1 MATIWDVTTQHSG
14 WRTSNF
20 ATAGWQDWYPQNSVG
35 LKPGSFWI
43 SPLNG
48 QRTDVELWR
57 APASDAAGTE
67 LWFRQQISGAVQG
80 ALPPTTPVLAAG
92 QHLLVFTRVPQ
103 SNQQILVRVAV
114 SDQPVT
120 PAPGTSPCAFG
131 TRAKGSSP
139 LTPILTPDLL
149 DVILAPLGL
158 LWRAI
163 VYAPLQYSPIN
174 VERLCSRP
182 PPPLVLDLSVGG
194 LESVV
199 RIQQD
204 LDAVAW
210 PYFCECVPGT
220 PSPVPF
226 PPPSAVQPP
235 SWPTPPT
242 FPCDPADLCGTLS
255 LLRQEVAALR
265 ATVGSVYQLATVTQ
279 RFGTPFAYIPGA
291 LHSGLVGE
299 GELPVPRIV
308 GVHARIVS
316 PPPSKVLE
324 GNPDYWW
331 NQGWMSIGNEQGML
345 QEQRLSRQDHLWL
358 PDQAPAAT
366 RFRWALPSGVVLD
379 LRELYAE
386 P

>member
-1 MATIWDVTTQHSG
+1 MATIWDITAQHSG
-14 WRTSNF
+14 WQGSTF
-20 ATAGWQDWYPQNSVG
+20 ASGGWQDTSPVPG
-35 LKPGSFWI
+35 PGIKPGSFWV

-48 QRTDVELWR
+48 QGTDIAIGTTANVSQGIQRSWFNQHISSARQVTL
-57 APASDAAGTE
+57 PANE
-67 LWFRQQISGAVQG
+67 
-80 ALPPTTPVLAAG
+80 P
-92 QHLLVFTRVPQ
+92 LLTVGHFLYVYTRVPQ
-103 SNQQILVRVAV
+103 SSQQILVRVV
-114 SDQPVT
+114 VTDQPVT

-149 DVILAPLGL
+149 DLILAPLNL

-174 VERLCSRP
+174 VERLCSKP

-210 PYFCECVPGT
+210 PYFCECIPGT

-226 PPPSAVQPP
+226 PPPTAVQPP

-265 ATVGSVYQLATVTQ
+265 STVGSVYQLATVTQ

-291 LHSGLVGE
+291 LHTGLVGE

-345 QEQRLSRQDHLWL
+345 VEQRLSRPDHIWM

-366 RFRWALPSGVVLD
+366 RFKWSLPAGVVID